1 MLRLSAMAL
10 AACLGGNVALAS
22 APSCAQI
29 KIIVPFSAGGAS
41 DVTARIVAEPLGR
54 ALNKPV
60 VVENKPGATGNIATA
75 FVAKSAPNGCTL
87 VVNVA
92 AILSYRLVFTDLG
105 YDPEKDLT
113 PIGGVGKSPSFI
125 LVSSASPFTDLK
137 GLVTASKER
146 AAGLNYATAGLG
158 LAPHL
163 AVEELARVSGAKF
176 VSVFYRGAPDFMAD
190 VMTERVTFGSTAAA
204 NSLALVRDGKLRALA
219 VLQGERSPM
228 ASDIPSSR
236 EQGFSS
242 LDGSSHFMLFAP
254 AATPKET
261 VAVLSAE
268 LKKIVSDPAVSA
280 KLSSIGF
287 DHPRSVPSKPLRRSA
302 PWAAIWN
309 RS

>member
-1 MLRLSAMAL
+1 
-10 AACLGGNVALAS
+10 
-22 APSCAQI
+22 
-29 KIIVPFSAGGAS
+29 
-41 DVTARIVAEPLGR
+41 VTARIVAEPLGR